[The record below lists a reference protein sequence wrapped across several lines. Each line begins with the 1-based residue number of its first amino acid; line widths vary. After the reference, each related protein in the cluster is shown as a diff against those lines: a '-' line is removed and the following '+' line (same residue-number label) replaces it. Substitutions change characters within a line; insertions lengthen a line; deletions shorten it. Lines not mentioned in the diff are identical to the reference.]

1 MTVETFDG
9 SRANKKECRFIK
21 GNFYIKNKQCFL
33 IDGVWYRINSG
44 FIVYDN
50 ERNNW
55 VVAKNNPS
63 LIKGIIGYDD
73 MTKDVIL
80 GWYTPN
86 DYKNVR
92 VSLPNGNQLSCMSVN
107 ILPSSVFKE
116 DIKNMCFVPNSVK
129 TSPGIPPINF
139 NSNGYPFPLQYC
151 VKHYDKK
158 MMEIFNSG
166 VDKRRTITQTNI
178 ATWVQRIEPFSFGFE
193 FETNR
198 GKIPNYR
205 IMNSGLVPLRDG
217 SITGIEY
224 ATVPLSGKSGI
235 VDLEEMCTL
244 LQRYTT
250 FTEQESLHLHIG
262 NIPTGKRFIGYLYTM
277 CCILE
282 KDIFSIFPKYYA
294 QTSKF
299 KAKGK
304 DYNMPL
310 KKELVAMTPEETFDN
325 IAFYLSEG
333 KKYQGFGAEHPS
345 DPEGHSKWSI
355 QSRYHFVNFIPC
367 FLALIERLSSDAMY
381 RHMMSSRS
389 STGCIY
395 AQLSSSILRSCV
407 MLM

>member
-1 MTVETFDG
+1 MM
-9 SRANKKECRFIK
+9 
-21 GNFYIKNKQCFL
+21 
-33 IDGVWYRINSG
+33 
-44 FIVYDN
+44 
-50 ERNNW
+50 
-55 VVAKNNPS
+55 
-63 LIKGIIGYDD
+63 D
-73 MTKDVIL
+73 M
-80 GWYTPN
+80 
-86 DYKNVR
+86 
-92 VSLPNGNQLSCMSVN
+92 
-107 ILPSSVFKE
+107 
-116 DIKNMCFVPNSVK
+116 
-129 TSPGIPPINF
+129 
-139 NSNGYPFPLQYC
+139 
-151 VKHYDKK
+151 
-158 MMEIFNSG
+158 FNSG
-166 VDKRRTITQTNI
+166 VDKRRSVTQTNI
-178 ATWVQRIEPFSFGFE
+178 ATWAQRIEPFSFGFE

-355 QSRYHFVNFIPC
+355 QSRYHFVNFIPLLFGTNRTLEFRC
-367 FLALIERLSSDAMY
+367 HVPTHDVIKVINWLYICSAIIKYTEKLCNANVDLMARKHTSLKEVIADTYPTKLAMY
-381 RHMMSSRS
+381 LNDYISMRKENRMKDEAIGDMVGATEIS
-389 STGCIY
+389 
-395 AQLSSSILRSCV
+395 AELRELGLYKDIS
-407 MLM
+407 